1 MENSI
6 YLELFITAKE
16 METLMVLFCN
26 KNVSYSSI
34 LNQDLE
40 LYYNQHLDIFKSK
53 FFTKALYL
61 KLECCRLHKK
71 GMRTN
76 PSKLKTCF
84 LHNCP

>member
-40 LYYNQHLDIFKSK
+40 LYYNQHLDYFQIHIFHKSFIFKI
-53 FFTKALYL
+53 
-61 KLECCRLHKK
+61 
-71 GMRTN
+71 GMM
-76 PSKLKTCF
+76 
-84 LHNCP
+84 

>member
-34 LNQDLE
+34 LNEDLE
-40 LYYNQHLDIFKSK
+40 LYYNHHLVIFKST
-53 FFTKALYL
+53 FFIKALYL
-61 KLECCRLHKK
+61 KLE
-71 GMRTN
+71 
-76 PSKLKTCF
+76 
-84 LHNCP
+84 